1 MISKSAKLFVS
12 PQLVNDSC
20 SLAPAHSSD
29 GALAL
34 ALAEASR

>member
-1 MISKSAKLFVS
+1 MISKSAKLFAS

-20 SLAPAHSSD
+20 SLAAHSSD

-34 ALAEASR
+34 AQACR